1 MSEIGEISADNL
13 VSDMINLMQRYTQ
26 EDAFA
31 KAIHRVVIGLHR
43 VSEKAVRKLF
53 GQFYRIQAAGV
64 TFRCGASIRVRPK
77 A

>member
-1 MSEIGEISADNL
+1 MSTIGEISADKL

-43 VSEKAVRKLF
+43 VSEKAVRE
-53 GQFYRIQAAGV
+53 A
-64 TFRCGASIRVRPK
+64 VR
-77 A
+77 AVL

>member
-1 MSEIGEISADNL
+1 M
-13 VSDMINLMQRYTQ
+13 
-26 EDAFA
+26 DAFA
-31 KAIHRVVIGLHR
+31 KAIHKVVIGLHR